1 MNEPTTGEVVD
12 ESVAVSNSSTTEPT
26 TNPADS
32 QVTGTGTEGGEAAT
46 STEAPSSASAGQNNQ
61 TEDENAALAK
71 FAKGQGI
78 EDLSEL
84 SDRELS
90 LLKMA
95 RDNKSAFDKTKQQN
109 QPKLD
114 ESSTDLSQLGDDATD
129 VQKLAAK
136 VANMEFSSKKAKFL
150 EGKDATLEPV
160 MAQIV
165 ADKRKEFGD
174 DYARNLLNDLP
185 TLYALAASQKPVD
198 TSAAVEQARKEERTS
213 MNQTLAAGASNAHA
227 TNSKP
232 ATPIKVTSEWVRN
245 EYDPSNPEHRALV
258 DAALAK

>member
-1 MNEPTTGEVVD
+1 MSESTTGEVVD

-26 TNPADS
+26 TNPAEQTVKDDS
-32 QVTGTGTEGGEAAT
+32 STTTVETTT
-46 STEAPSSASAGQNNQ
+46 STEASAGQNNQ
-61 TEDENAALAK
+61 ADDENAALAK

-78 EDLSEL
+78 NDLSEL
-84 SDRELS
+84 SERELS

-95 RDNKSAFDKTKQQN
+95 RDNKSAFDKSKQS

-114 ESSTDLSQLGDDATD
+114 ESSTELSQLGDDATD

-136 VANMEFSSKKAKFL
+136 VANMEFASKKAKFF

-174 DYARNLLNDLP
+174 DYARALLSDMP

-213 MNQTLAAGASNAHA
+213 MNQTLSAGASDAHA
-227 TNSKP
+227 TASKP
-232 ATPIKVTSEWVRN
+232 ATPIKVTSEWIRN
-245 EYDPSNPEHRALV
+245 EYDPKNPEHRALV
-258 DAALAK
+258 DAAMAKR

>member
-1 MNEPTTGEVVD
+1 MSESTTGEVVD

-26 TNPADS
+26 TNPAEQTVKDES
-32 QVTGTGTEGGEAAT
+32 STTTVSTSE
-46 STEAPSSASAGQNNQ
+46 STETSAGQNNQ
-61 TEDENAALAK
+61 ADEETAALAR

-78 EDLSEL
+78 NDLSEL
-84 SDRELS
+84 SERELS

-95 RDNKSAFDKTKQQN
+95 RDNKSAYDKTKQN

-114 ESSTDLSQLGDDATD
+114 ESSAELSQLGDDATD

-136 VANMEFSSKKAKFL
+136 VANMEFSAKKAKFL
-150 EGKDATLEPV
+150 EGKDTSLEPV

-174 DYARNLLNDLP
+174 DYARSLLNDLP

-213 MNQTLAAGASNAHA
+213 MNQTLSAGSSDAHA

-232 ATPIKVTSEWVRN
+232 ATPIKVTSEWIRN

-258 DAALAK
+258 DAAMAKR